1 MLESHPSV
9 EEFESFLRGAS
20 VPGRSVRN
28 TRVMRHLLASCS
40 LCAERLGRMG
50 WPQERLERLLHVS
63 GPVPLEMEQFGP
75 FSNGGFYKE
84 AFAKADRT
92 LSAFF
97 ELEPLP
103 EETPETLWAELA
115 PLSPQERIER
125 VSTPRFGHPQMVRF
139 LVDRSQAIRYQ
150 DPEEMLHLAELARL
164 AAEAC
169 SPAGAGNEIRL
180 ADLRTRAWGQ
190 SGNACRLRGNLLEA
204 EQAFATAQQYRGKGT
219 GDPFLRA
226 WLFEKITSLHIFQGQ
241 FDKAIELSEEAGSIY
256 QEIGESHL
264 LASTMV
270 QKAIASLY
278 AGGTESAIHILT
290 YAIPLIDQE
299 EDPHLLLA
307 ACHNLVRGYIDLDKP
322 AQALQ
327 IYSEAQTLYR
337 EFDDPLILL
346 RATWQEGQLLRDL
359 GHLRTAE
366 SALRRARQGFTD
378 RNLPYEVAL
387 VSLDLAAIYVRL
399 GLVEEVKQTVATTV
413 PIFQALRVGK
423 QLLASLLQLQQ
434 VADQEQRALELI
446 RSLSARLEPLS
457 KRRTKKPRD

>member
-1 MLESHPSV
+1 M
-9 EEFESFLRGAS
+9 
-20 VPGRSVRN
+20 
-28 TRVMRHLLASCS
+28 
-40 LCAERLGRMG
+40 MG
-50 WPQERLERLLHVS
+50 WPRERLERLLHIS
-63 GPVPLEMEQFGP
+63 GPVPFETEHFGP
-75 FSNGGFYKE
+75 FSNGSLYKE
-84 AFAKADRT
+84 AFGQAEKA
-92 LSAFF
+92 LSAYF
-97 ELEPLP
+97 EAEPFP
-103 EETPETLWAELA
+103 EETPEKLWAELA
-115 PLSPQERIER
+115 SLSQHERIER
-125 VSTPRFGHPQMVRF
+125 VSAARFGHPQMVRF
-139 LVDRSQAIRYQ
+139 LVDRSQSIRYQ

-169 SPAGAGNEIRL
+169 SPVAAGNEIRL

-190 SGNACRLRGNLLEA
+190 AGNALRLRGHLLEA
-204 EQAFATAQQYRGKGT
+204 EQAFATAQQYRGNGT

-241 FDKAIELSEEAGSIY
+241 FNKAVELSEEAGQIY

-278 AGGTESAIHILT
+278 AGETESAIHLLT
-290 YAIPLIDQE
+290 HAIPLIDQE

-307 ACHNLVRGYIDLDKP
+307 ACHNLVRGYIDLDRP

-366 SALRRARQGFTD
+366 SALLRARQGFTD

-399 GLVEEVKQTVATTV
+399 GLVEEVKQTVVTTV

-423 QLLASLLQLQQ
+423 QILASLLQLQQ

-457 KRRTKKPRD
+457 KRLTKKKED